1 MRDQAAVSASP
12 SVRSSDDRLVFRAIG
27 LPTKPGKAFEVT
39 TAGERIESIVHTPG
53 ERVQWLCF
61 PPLVDLHV
69 HANRAFT
76 SGRVRPMSSAHAVEL
91 ALELAKV
98 AIAEDYERNASLLF
112 DHARRHGTSRV
123 RTHADIGSYV
133 DLKAVEG
140 TARGRERFSTQL
152 EVEIVAFA
160 TVSQDPADLRVRQL
174 LREACHAGA
183 NLLGAVPDVYE
194 DPRRSIDALLEL
206 AGELDVG
213 IDVHIDEHLDT
224 PRSASTYLAE
234 ATSRRGYHGRVWL
247 SHGCALS
254 SFDRGAQAAIASAI
268 AEARITVICLPAT
281 NLYLQDRGRG
291 TPQRRGLTCVQELA
305 AAGVEVRFASDNVQD
320 MFYPYGSAD
329 MLETA
334 QLAAMAAHFED
345 SALLVRAICDGR
357 SEIAAGEE
365 ASFLLVRGE
374 SLTQV
379 LAERSPERN
388 RITRGVR

>member
-1 MRDQAAVSASP
+1 MFCAV
-12 SVRSSDDRLVFRAIG
+12 G
-27 LPTKPGKAFEVT
+27 LPTQPGKAFEIT
-39 TAGERIESIVHTPG
+39 TAGDRIESINHAPG

-76 SGRVRPMSSAHAVEL
+76 SGGVRPRSSKHAVEL

-98 AIAEDYERNASLLF
+98 ATVDDYERNASRLF
-112 DHARRHGTSRV
+112 DHARQHGTSRV
-123 RTHADIGSYV
+123 RTHADIGSDV
-133 DLKAVEG
+133 GLKAVQG
-140 TARGRERFSTQL
+140 TARARAHCNTQL

-160 TVSQDPADLRVRQL
+160 TVSQDPADPRVRKL
-174 LREACHAGA
+174 LREACQAGA
-183 NLLGAVPDVYE
+183 SLLGAVPDAYA
-194 DPRRSIDALLEL
+194 DTRRSIDALLEL

-213 IDVHIDEHLDT
+213 IDVHTDEHLDAA
-224 PRSASTYLAE
+224 RSVSAYLAE
-234 ATSRRGYHGRVWL
+234 ATSHCGYQGRVWL

-254 SFDRGAQAAIASAI
+254 SFDRGAQAAIAGAI

-291 TPQRRGLTCVQELA
+291 TPERRGLTCVQELA
-305 AAGVEVRFASDNVQD
+305 AAGVEVRFASDNIQD

-334 QLAAMAAHFED
+334 QLAALAAQCED
-345 SALLVRAICDGR
+345 PELLVRAICDGH
-357 SEIAAGEE
+357 SEITAGEE

-374 SLTQV
+374 SLAQV
-379 LAERSPERN
+379 LAERSPERI
-388 RITRGVR
+388 RVTRGVR

>member
-1 MRDQAAVSASP
+1 M
-12 SVRSSDDRLVFRAIG
+12 FRAIG
-27 LPTKPGKAFEVT
+27 LPTQPGRAFEIT

-53 ERVQWLCF
+53 DRAQYVCF

-76 SGRVRPMSSAHAVEL
+76 SEGIRPQSSRHAVEL

-98 AIAEDYERNASLLF
+98 ATVDDYERNALRLF
-112 DHARRHGTSRV
+112 DHARQHGTSRV
-123 RTHADIGSYV
+123 RTHADIGSDV
-133 DLKAVEG
+133 GLKAVQG
-140 TARGRERFSTQL
+140 TARARERCGTQL
-152 EVEIVAFA
+152 EVEVVAFA
-160 TVSQDPADLRVRQL
+160 TVSQDPSDPRVRKL
-174 LREACHAGA
+174 LGDACQAGA
-183 NLLGAVPDVYE
+183 NLLGAVPDAYE
-194 DPRRSIDALLEL
+194 DPKRSIDALLEL

-224 PRSASTYLAE
+224 ARSASTYLAE
-234 ATSRRGYHGRVWL
+234 ATSRRGFRGRVWL

-291 TPQRRGLTCVQELA
+291 TPARRGLTCVGELA
-305 AAGVEVRFASDNVQD
+305 AAGVEVRFASDNIQD

-334 QLAAMAAHFED
+334 QLAALGAHFED
-345 SALLVRAICDGR
+345 SQLLVRAICDGH
-357 SEIAAGEE
+357 SEVTAGEE

-379 LAERSPERN
+379 LAERSPERI
-388 RITRGVR
+388 RVTRGTR